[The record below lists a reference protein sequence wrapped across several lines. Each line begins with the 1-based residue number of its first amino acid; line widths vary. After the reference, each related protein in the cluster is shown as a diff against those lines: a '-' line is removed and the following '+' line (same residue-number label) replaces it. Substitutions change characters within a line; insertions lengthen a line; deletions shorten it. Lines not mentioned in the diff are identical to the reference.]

1 MATDTAVMITGA
13 STGIGKACAL
23 RLAGLGHR
31 VFAGV
36 RRESDG
42 RVLVAEGGELI
53 TPVIIDV
60 AKEESIAAA
69 AAEVGA
75 ALGEQ
80 ALVGLV
86 NNAGIAV
93 GGPQEWLPLADWKRQ
108 FDVNVFGLVE
118 TTRAFFE
125 PLCAAKGRVVN
136 ISSVGG
142 KIPSPFMAPY
152 SASKFAVEAITDG
165 LRLEIRPLG
174 MFASCVEPGAVK
186 TEIWKKGE
194 GWIEDLKANMPPK
207 VADRY
212 SKQIVGVEKFTADA
226 ASRGVPA
233 ERVAM
238 AVEHALFSKRP
249 RARYAVGP
257 DARILIAL
265 RWLLPDSIFDKLMAR
280 AV

>member
-1 MATDTAVMITGA
+1 MITGA

-36 RRESDG
+36 RRASDG
-42 RVLVAEGGELI
+42 RVLVAEGGEAI
-53 TPVIIDV
+53 TPVLIDV
-60 AKEESIAAA
+60 ADEGSIAAA
-69 AAEVGA
+69 VAEVEGS
-75 ALGEQ
+75 LGD
-80 ALVGLV
+80 AKLVGLV

-93 GGPQEWLPLADWKRQ
+93 GGPQEYLPLSEWKRQ

-118 TTRAFFE
+118 TTRAFFD
-125 PLCAAKGRVVN
+125 LLLAAQGRVVN

-142 KIPSPFMAPY
+142 KVPSPFMAPY

-165 LRLEIRPLG
+165 LRLEVRPLG

-194 GWIEDLKANMPPK
+194 GWIDHLESTMPAK
-207 VADRY
+207 LNDRY
-212 SKQIVGVEKFTADA
+212 AKPLVGVRKFTTDA
-226 ASRGVPA
+226 AARGVPA
-233 ERVAM
+233 ECVAM
-238 AVEHALFSKRP
+238 AVEHALFSRRP

-265 RWLLPDSIFDKLMAR
+265 RWLLPDSIFDKLMSR